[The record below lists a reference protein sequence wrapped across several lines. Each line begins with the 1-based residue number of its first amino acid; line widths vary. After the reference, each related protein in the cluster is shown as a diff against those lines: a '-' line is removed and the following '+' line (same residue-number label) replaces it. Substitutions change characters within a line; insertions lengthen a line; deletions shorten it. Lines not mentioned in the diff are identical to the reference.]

1 MAKVSIAHK
10 IVGHSEPVF
19 IVAELGINHNGDVE
33 LAKKLIDKAVEA
45 GADAVKFQKR
55 TVDVVFSQEE
65 REKPRD
71 VPRFLIEQAIAR
83 GALSKES
90 VARLSATDFK
100 DTRNGDQKH
109 ALEFSKDEYAEID
122 RYCKE
127 KGILWFASPWDE
139 DAVDFLEEF
148 NVPAYKIASAS
159 LTDDGLLRHIR
170 SKGRPVIL
178 STGMSDLAMVRHA
191 VEVLGEGDLVVLQ
204 CTGVYPKAESE
215 RMLSMINLRGI
226 QTLQKEFPDVPVGFS
241 GNDPGIVPTFAAV
254 AMGAALIEKHLT
266 LERGMWGSDQAS
278 SVEPGPF
285 ASLCRWVRE
294 HHIALGNGEKNIHPE
309 EIDVMKKL
317 RRK

>member
-10 IVGHSEPVF
+10 VVGHSEPAF
-19 IVAELGINHNGDVE
+19 IVAELGINHNGDIQI
-33 LAKKLIDKAVEA
+33 AKKLIDKAVEA

-55 TVDVVFSQEE
+55 TVDIVFSPGE
-65 REKPRD
+65 RDKPRE
-71 VPRFLIEQAIAR
+71 VPRFIIENAIAR
-83 GALSKES
+83 GVLPQES
-90 VARLSATDFK
+90 VKRLKASDFK
-100 DTRNGDQKH
+100 DTRNGDQKY
-109 ALEFSKDEYAEID
+109 ALEFTKEEYAEID

-139 DAVDFLEEF
+139 EAVDFLEEF
-148 NVPAYKIASAS
+148 DPPAYKIASAS

-178 STGMSDLAMVRHA
+178 STGMSNLAMVRHA
-191 VEVLGEGDLVVLQ
+191 VEVLGTNDLVVLQ

-226 QTLQKEFPDVPVGFS
+226 HTLQKEFPNVPVGFS
-241 GNDPGIVPTFAAV
+241 GNDSGIVPTFAAV
-254 AMGAALIEKHLT
+254 AMGAVLVEKHLT

-285 ASLCRWVRE
+285 LSLCRWIRE
-294 HHIALGNGEKNIHPE
+294 HHISLGDGEKNIHPE
-309 EIDVMKKL
+309 EVDVIKKL